1 MHKSLYSRPN
11 DVFLALLRDVRLRR
25 RLRQSDL
32 AVRLGRSQA
41 IISRVESGER
51 RLDITE
57 LVAWLAA
64 LDTDIVT
71 FAKQLHARLEGDIAG
86 VKRRAVKR
94 LRTAAF
100 DRS

>member
-11 DVFLALLRDVRLRR
+11 DVFLTLLRDVRLSK

-41 IISRVESGER
+41 IVSRVESGER

-57 LVAWLAA
+57 LVAWLGAM
-64 LDTDIVT
+64 DINIVT
-71 FAKQLHARLEGDIAG
+71 FAQQLHARLEADIAG
-86 VKRRAVKR
+86 VGRRGAKR
-94 LRTAAF
+94 LRHATQ